1 MAQPDGDAAGRG
13 LVEVAPGIAV
23 LGVPA
28 GVGGPAVELDE
39 DLLALVGGICV
50 LRAAAD
56 PASLLPGRG
65 GQLVGALD
73 VAEVAVLQDRLGPA
87 LDVVEHL
94 EDQSA
99 VTEPAAGIDGGA
111 KACGRGR
118 AGAHRV
124 GEDANDLV
132 LGGGQVD
139 GQQGIVLRR
148 QAGWAGRPDL
158 RGESGDPVQPHARR
172 RDDPTRGVDGHVH
185 QRSGSAEEAHGGT
198 RPAGEHRHPLALAG
212 RERSGVVDV
221 DPAMDRAE
229 QPRTDPAAYVVRL
242 GAALDELAVRDDSV
256 LVREVGQEA
265 AQGRVVHA
273 WVLPASGLP
282 SCRSTPWLWTTINAE
297 TCIHLVATGLRDDG
311 AMTSRAPVAT
321 PLVGVPFWPAAAFVL
336 VWSSGYVAGPAGVEV
351 VSPFWVLV
359 LRFAVAALMLYPLAR
374 LTRGALRI
382 SREDLVRVAASGLV
396 MNGLLFGTMYA
407 AFELGL
413 QATLGAL
420 LHSLSPVLTAVL
432 AGVLLGERLTRLQV
446 VGFVVG
452 VVGVVVVLGPDIDRA
467 GGVAG
472 LLLGV
477 ASLACLSLGTL
488 GQRWIGTRTDPIW
501 SATLQCAVCVPPLVV
516 LAVLVEGAPSVTSGV
531 DATVAVLWLA
541 GVNSVL
547 GLLLLGL
554 LVRRGGAGASAS
566 VFFLMPP
573 VTAVLAW
580 VLLDERLTGLA
591 VLGLALSTVGVAVAT
606 RRRA

>member
-1 MAQPDGDAAGRG
+1 M
-13 LVEVAPGIAV
+13 
-23 LGVPA
+23 
-28 GVGGPAVELDE
+28 
-39 DLLALVGGICV
+39 
-50 LRAAAD
+50 
-56 PASLLPGRG
+56 
-65 GQLVGALD
+65 
-73 VAEVAVLQDRLGPA
+73 
-87 LDVVEHL
+87 
-94 EDQSA
+94 
-99 VTEPAAGIDGGA
+99 
-111 KACGRGR
+111 
-118 AGAHRV
+118 
-124 GEDANDLV
+124 
-132 LGGGQVD
+132 
-139 GQQGIVLRR
+139 R
-148 QAGWAGRPDL
+148 QAG
-158 RGESGDPVQPHARR
+158 PV
-172 RDDPTRGVDGHVH
+172 
-185 QRSGSAEEAHGGT
+185 
-198 RPAGEHRHPLALAG
+198 
-212 RERSGVVDV
+212 
-221 DPAMDRAE
+221 
-229 QPRTDPAAYVVRL
+229 
-242 GAALDELAVRDDSV
+242 
-256 LVREVGQEA
+256 
-265 AQGRVVHA
+265 
-273 WVLPASGLP
+273 
-282 SCRSTPWLWTTINAE
+282 
-297 TCIHLVATGLRDDG
+297 
-311 AMTSRAPVAT
+311 TSRAPAAT

-336 VWSSGYVAGPAGVEV
+336 VWSSGYVAGPAGVDA

-432 AGVLLGERLTRLQV
+432 AGLLLGERLTRLQV

-452 VVGVVVVLGPDIDRA
+452 VAGVVVVLGPDIDRA

-516 LAVLVEGAPSVTSGV
+516 LALAVEGAPSVGSPV

-606 RRRA
+606 RRRS

>member
-1 MAQPDGDAAGRG
+1 M
-13 LVEVAPGIAV
+13 
-23 LGVPA
+23 
-28 GVGGPAVELDE
+28 
-39 DLLALVGGICV
+39 
-50 LRAAAD
+50 
-56 PASLLPGRG
+56 
-65 GQLVGALD
+65 
-73 VAEVAVLQDRLGPA
+73 
-87 LDVVEHL
+87 
-94 EDQSA
+94 
-99 VTEPAAGIDGGA
+99 
-111 KACGRGR
+111 
-118 AGAHRV
+118 
-124 GEDANDLV
+124 
-132 LGGGQVD
+132 
-139 GQQGIVLRR
+139 
-148 QAGWAGRPDL
+148 
-158 RGESGDPVQPHARR
+158 
-172 RDDPTRGVDGHVH
+172 
-185 QRSGSAEEAHGGT
+185 
-198 RPAGEHRHPLALAG
+198 
-212 RERSGVVDV
+212 
-221 DPAMDRAE
+221 
-229 QPRTDPAAYVVRL
+229 
-242 GAALDELAVRDDSV
+242 
-256 LVREVGQEA
+256 
-265 AQGRVVHA
+265 
-273 WVLPASGLP
+273 
-282 SCRSTPWLWTTINAE
+282 
-297 TCIHLVATGLRDDG
+297 
-311 AMTSRAPVAT
+311 
-321 PLVGVPFWPAAAFVL
+321 
-336 VWSSGYVAGPAGVEV
+336 
-351 VSPFWVLV
+351 
-359 LRFAVAALMLYPLAR
+359 
-374 LTRGALRI
+374 
-382 SREDLVRVAASGLV
+382 RVAASGLV

-452 VVGVVVVLGPDIDRA
+452 VAGVVVVLGPDIDRA

-516 LAVLVEGAPSVTSGV
+516 LALAVEGAPSVGSPV

-606 RRRA
+606 RRRS

>member
-1 MAQPDGDAAGRG
+1 M
-13 LVEVAPGIAV
+13 
-23 LGVPA
+23 
-28 GVGGPAVELDE
+28 
-39 DLLALVGGICV
+39 
-50 LRAAAD
+50 
-56 PASLLPGRG
+56 
-65 GQLVGALD
+65 
-73 VAEVAVLQDRLGPA
+73 
-87 LDVVEHL
+87 
-94 EDQSA
+94 
-99 VTEPAAGIDGGA
+99 
-111 KACGRGR
+111 
-118 AGAHRV
+118 
-124 GEDANDLV
+124 
-132 LGGGQVD
+132 
-139 GQQGIVLRR
+139 
-148 QAGWAGRPDL
+148 
-158 RGESGDPVQPHARR
+158 
-172 RDDPTRGVDGHVH
+172 
-185 QRSGSAEEAHGGT
+185 
-198 RPAGEHRHPLALAG
+198 
-212 RERSGVVDV
+212 
-221 DPAMDRAE
+221 
-229 QPRTDPAAYVVRL
+229 
-242 GAALDELAVRDDSV
+242 
-256 LVREVGQEA
+256 
-265 AQGRVVHA
+265 
-273 WVLPASGLP
+273 
-282 SCRSTPWLWTTINAE
+282 
-297 TCIHLVATGLRDDG
+297 ATGLRDDG
-311 AMTSRAPVAT
+311 AMTSRAPAAT

-336 VWSSGYVAGPAGVEV
+336 VWSSGYVAGPAGVEA

-359 LRFAVAALMLYPLAR
+359 LRFA
-374 LTRGALRI
+374 
-382 SREDLVRVAASGLV
+382 VAASGLV

-452 VVGVVVVLGPDIDRA
+452 VAGVVVVLGPDIDRA
-467 GGVAG
+467 GGMAG